1 MSAFEA
7 IKNKKKNVSMII
19 NNDVRPQ
26 ETLFYISAVI
36 YKVLKIAAL
45 DTTRLYLVVDKEVTD
60 KLDYSVFLLSIDF
73 LYLLDK
79 INVNNKGE
87 LTCT

>member
-79 INVNNKGE
+79 INVNDKGE

>member
-1 MSAFEA
+1 
-7 IKNKKKNVSMII
+7 MII